1 MKQRIMIIIILLGL
15 TSVPITSF
23 SCQKT
28 NQEEEDTPLIKKIE
42 TKNMNEHD
50 IKTIAQLT
58 LDLGKLKKYYH
69 IDVLPERSPLVI
81 FNNTMIDMENI
92 KLEKF
97 GKGVVYI
104 NKKDV
109 KTYQDKAYF
118 EFNSITIDN
127 KKATSHFTY
136 AIEGITGMASF
147 QKNNNKWVV
156 LDSKLVEK

>member
-1 MKQRIMIIIILLGL
+1 MKQRIMIIILLGL
-15 TSVPITSF
+15 TSTPITSF

-28 NQEEEDTPLIKKIE
+28 NQEEESNSLIKE
-42 TKNMNEHD
+42 TETTNMNEHD

-58 LDLGKLKKYYH
+58 LDLVKLKKYYH

-97 GKGVVYI
+97 GKGTVYVD
-104 NKKDV
+104 KEGL

-118 EFNSITIDN
+118 EFNSISIDN
-127 KKATSHFTY
+127 KKATIHFTY
-136 AIEGITGMASF
+136 AIEGITGMVSF
-147 QKNNNKWVV
+147 KKNNDTWVV
-156 LDSKLVEK
+156 FDSEIIER